1 MAGKKYICLMSKK
14 RLVIFEDNERL
25 RQSLELLLSDNSSFE
40 VAGSYG
46 DFASLGETLA
56 GLCPDVAIMD
66 IDMPGMTGIEAVKI
80 LKERCP
86 YCRVMMFTVFDDDD
100 RIFQSIC
107 NGADGYLLKN
117 TSPLKIVQ
125 ALEELAEGGTP
136 MSPFIAQKIFQ
147 YFRQTT
153 KASDYNLTTREQ
165 EILRLLVKGH
175 SYKMIAAECGISLDT
190 VKKHLKNIY
199 TKLHVSCGTEAV
211 AKALKDRIAG
221 L

>member
-1 MAGKKYICLMSKK
+1 MVYICVFMNNTNLA
-14 RLVIFEDNERL
+14 IFEDNERL
-25 RQSLELLLSDNSSFE
+25 RQSLELLLDGSSGFHL
-40 VAGSYG
+40 VGSYG
-46 DFASLGETLA
+46 DFSQLDKLLSGS
-56 GLCPDVAIMD
+56 CPGVAMLD

-80 LKERCP
+80 IKARCP
-86 YCRVMMFTVFDDDD
+86 LCRVMMFTVFDDDE

-117 TSPLKIVQ
+117 TPPLKIIQ
-125 ALEELAEGGTP
+125 ALQEISEGGTP

-147 YFRQTT
+147 HFRQKSTVP
-153 KASDYNLTTREQ
+153 DYNLTSREQ
-165 EILRLLVKGH
+165 DILALLVKGH
-175 SYKMIAAECGISLDT
+175 SYKMIAADCDISLDT

-211 AKALKDRIAG
+211 AKALRDRIIP